1 MPDYFDTAA
10 TNAGL
15 VHLWC
20 HWFTLLHGHKMAALT
35 VVLSRLTLKRR
46 FWTKGREIEWETLSL
61 SYDYGYYFI
70 PINRA
75 SDASSVRF
83 PFKSCVLNAH
93 CLPELRSCVK
103 VEVAVLGSPS
113 LTVLTVSVDVKQHWT
128 LQHCLLAGH
137 LVLLQFMTDSSLSQ
151 SGVAVDL
158 FIKI

>member
-1 MPDYFDTAA
+1 MMSLVHTAA
-10 TNAGL
+10 WGQNGSPHGGAFATDSQTSILNKGTRNR
-15 VHLWC
+15 VRDSVFILWLWLF
-20 HWFTLLHGHKMAALT
+20 H
-35 VVLSRLTLKRR
+35 
-46 FWTKGREIEWETLSL
+46 
-61 SYDYGYYFI
+61 SY
-70 PINRA
+70 PHRA